1 MKPTCSV
8 EKILDKDG
16 KEIVVCDETRSRL
29 LPILEEIQARK
40 GYISDKD
47 MQEIADRLNIHPVE
61 IYSVIT
67 FYSFLTSEKKGKHV
81 IRVSNCMPNEMAGS
95 EKVIKEFEK
104 ALKIKAGQTTK
115 NGKFTLKTTGCIGM
129 CDRSPAIMLDDALI
143 GDVTPALIKRI
154 VKEPEKVVKEVNS
167 RQSTVNSQEVKR
179 EGQVIFSAIQPS
191 VGLKKAVELGRSGVL
206 DTVRDSNLK
215 GRGGAGFPTGVKWN
229 LAATAHADKKFVVC
243 NADEGEPGTFKD
255 RVLLAEYPKLL
266 FEGMAI
272 AGYAIGA
279 KSGFLY
285 LRGEYRAFRPM
296 LEKALAEM
304 RLFGALGKRIM
315 GKDGFDFDI
324 EIRLGAGAYI
334 CGEETALIESLEGNR
349 GEPRNRPPFPVNTGF
364 EGYPTIVNNVETF
377 VTVPHIVAKGAEW
390 FKSIGTEKS
399 SGSKLLSISGDCKR
413 PGVYEVPF
421 GASIKEILKLSGG
434 EDAKAVQVGG
444 ASGTCVTKSEFGR
457 KIAFE
462 DFPTG
467 GSIMIFGKKRKM
479 LDAAENFLKF
489 FEEEHCGQC
498 TPCREGVPVLL
509 EGVRMLKKRE
519 CTSDY
524 LKDLLSLSETMQ
536 CASKCGLGQSSP
548 TAFLSIIE
556 KFRNEYELS
565 SKKTKEQVF
574 NG

>member
-8 EKILDKDG
+8 EKIFDKNG
-16 KEIVVCDETRSRL
+16 KEIVVCDETRSKL
-29 LPILEEIQARK
+29 LPILEEVQARK

-61 IYSVIT
+61 VYSVIT
-67 FYSFLTSEKKGKHV
+67 FYSFLSSEKKGKHV
-81 IRVSNCMPNEMAGS
+81 IRVSNCMPNEMAGG
-95 EKVIKEFEK
+95 ERVIKEFEK

-129 CDRSPAIMLDDALI
+129 CDRSPAIMLDDVLI

-154 VKEPEKVVKEVNS
+154 VKEPEKVIKEVVS
-167 RQSTVNSQEVKR
+167 CQLSVVSKEIGRK
-179 EGQVIFSAIQPS
+179 GQVIFSAIQPAA
-191 VGLKKAVELGRSGVL
+191 GLKKALDLGRSGVL
-206 DTVRDSNLK
+206 DVVRDSNLK

-255 RVLLAEYPKLL
+255 RVLLTEYPRLL
-266 FEGMAI
+266 FEGMLI
-272 AGYAIGA
+272 AGFAIGA
-279 KSGFLY
+279 QAGFLY
-285 LRGEYRAFRPM
+285 LRGEYRSFLHM
-296 LEKALAEM
+296 LEKTLEEM
-304 RLFGALGKRIM
+304 RKEGVLGRNVM
-315 GKDGFDFDI
+315 GKKGFDFDI

-377 VTVPHIVAKGAEW
+377 VAVPHIVAKGAEW

-421 GASIKEILKLSGG
+421 GTSVKEILKIAGG
-434 EDAKAVQVGG
+434 EGAKAVQIGG
-444 ASGTCVTKSEFGR
+444 ASGTCVVASEFGR

-467 GSIMIFGKKRKM
+467 GSVMVFGKQRKM

-509 EGVRMLKKRE
+509 EGVRAIRKGE
-519 CTSDY
+519 CTKDY

-536 CASKCGLGQSSP
+536 CASKCGLGQSAP
-548 TAFLSIIE
+548 NAFLSIIE
-556 KFRNEYELS
+556 KFSGEYELS
-565 SKKTKEQVF
+565 KKKTKEQVF